1 MSTKEVAE
9 ALKFRPKLR
18 SFYILTTAPDDAK
31 VQKHARMVTV
41 RHQAKGL
48 FDVNVLG
55 WSEIVRRATL
65 HDSVADKHFGPGG
78 APRAPVLAT
87 WFTSGGRL
95 ELTGEDLAVTC
106 RELAHE
112 FRDFPTGRIVLRQ
125 RESDDFVAKLVL
137 YDGRPLTIAERK
149 ARLELRDKLASK
161 ESDEAPLS
169 EGLRLLLSDPTVAS
183 WMFTIYRD
191 SGDAARAV
199 TGFVNHRS
207 ILTGSL

>member
-1 MSTKEVAE
+1 LKTFSAGRKSSVAQPSTIPSPTSTSDRA
-9 ALKFRPKLR
+9 
-18 SFYILTTAPDDAK
+18 
-31 VQKHARMVTV
+31 AR
-41 RHQAKGL
+41 R
-48 FDVNVLG
+48 
-55 WSEIVRRATL
+55 VRRCWR
-65 HDSVADKHFGPGG
+65 PGSQ
-78 APRAPVLAT
+78 
-87 WFTSGGRL
+87 SGGRL
-95 ELTGEDLAVTC
+95 ELTGEELAVTC

-199 TGFVNHRS
+199 MGFVNHRS
-207 ILTGSL
+207 ILTRSL